1 LSINYF
7 EAMRTT
13 IRLPDDLLL
22 RAKAKALR
30 ERRSLTSLIEE
41 GLARVLDEP
50 PVKPRGK
57 VTLPVSPCKGGAQPG
72 VDLTRNAAL
81 RDLMD
86 GL

>member
-1 LSINYF
+1 
-7 EAMRTT
+7 MRTT
-13 IRLPDDLLL
+13 VRLPDELLR

-30 ERRSLTSLIEE
+30 EHRSLTSLIEE
-41 GLARVLDEP
+41 GLALVVDEAP
-50 PVKPRGK
+50 AKQRGK
-57 VTLPVSPCKGGAQPG
+57 VTLPVSPCKGGVHPG

>member
-1 LSINYF
+1 
-7 EAMRTT
+7 MRTT
-13 IRLPDDLLL
+13 VRLPDELLR

-30 ERRSLTSLIEE
+30 EHRSLTSLIEE
-41 GLARVLDEP
+41 GLARVVDEAP
-50 PVKPRGK
+50 ATQRRK
-57 VTLPVSPCKGGAQPG
+57 VTLPVSPCKGGVQPG

>member
-1 LSINYF
+1 
-7 EAMRTT
+7 MRTT
-13 IRLPDDLLL
+13 VRLPDELLR

-30 ERRSLTSLIEE
+30 EQRSLTSLIEE
-41 GLARVLDEP
+41 GLARVVDEP
-50 PVKPRGK
+50 PSMPRAK
-57 VTLPVSPCKGGAQPG
+57 ITLPVSPCKGGVQPG

>member
-1 LSINYF
+1 
-7 EAMRTT
+7 MKTT
-13 IRLPDDLLL
+13 GRLPDELLT

-41 GLARVLDEP
+41 GLARVVDEP
-50 PVKPRGK
+50 PATPRGK
-57 VTLPVSPCKGGAQPG
+57 MTLPVSPCKGGVQPG